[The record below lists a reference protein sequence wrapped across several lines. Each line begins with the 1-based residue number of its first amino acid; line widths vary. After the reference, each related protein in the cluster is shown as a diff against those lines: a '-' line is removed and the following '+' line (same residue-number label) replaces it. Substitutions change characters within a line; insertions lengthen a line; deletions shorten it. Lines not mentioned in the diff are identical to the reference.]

1 MALSI
6 TQNFNLRAQ
15 VKDFERQDLTLA
27 KLKTTAD
34 SDYPDDYTVTIG
46 GKIYIFNSNNS
57 VDATLGKWREFAG
70 GSGGGSIT
78 PGSGLASEG
87 GKFYIRIG
95 SGFKFGDNNSL
106 ELNCETDAITM
117 STGFVPIKL
126 STSKTLGFAIGSGLG
141 INQSDHVFVKLGS
154 GLQCDVNDCISPK
167 LGSGLKFAENGSVA
181 VDTDT
186 IGSGASITVG
196 SGLMEGGTGIIE
208 LGPCVVLKKF
218 GSNIQEISQN
228 AVIDKTIGIMK
239 LKLATGLKVDSDGFL
254 YIDMSELANV

>member
-1 MALSI
+1 MAFAI
-6 TQNFNLRAQ
+6 NQNFDLKSKR
-15 VKDFERQDLTLA
+15 KDFVRQELTLA
-27 KLKTTAD
+27 DLKTTREA
-34 SDYPDDYTVTIG
+34 DYPDDYTVTIG
-46 GKIYIFNSNNS
+46 GKIYIFNSSNS
-57 VDATLGKWREFAG
+57 VDSILGKWREFAG
-70 GSGGGSIT
+70 GGGGSIT

-95 SGFKFGDNNSL
+95 SGFKFGDNNNL
-106 ELNCETDAITM
+106 ELNCETDAITV

-126 STSKTLGFAIGSGLG
+126 STSNTLGFAIGSGLG
-141 INQSDHVFVKLGS
+141 IDQFDHAYVKLGS
-154 GLQCDVNDCISPK
+154 GLQFDANDCISPK

-196 SGLMEGGTGIIE
+196 SGLMGGGTETIE

-218 GSNIQEISQN
+218 GSNIQEISQD
-228 AVIDKTIGIMK
+228 AVIDKAIGIMK

>member
-141 INQSDHVFVKLGS
+141 IDQNDHAYVKLGS
-154 GLQCDVNDCISPK
+154 GLQFDGYDRISFK
-167 LGSGLKFAENGSVA
+167 LGNGLKFEENGSVA
-181 VDTDT
+181 VDSVTSIQ
-186 IGSGASITVG
+186 IGSGLRPDG
-196 SGLMEGGTGIIE
+196 SGGIT
-208 LGPCVVLKKF
+208 LGSCVVLKKF
-218 GSNIQEISQN
+218 GIDIQEISQE
-228 AVIDKTIGIMK
+228 AVIDKAAGIMK

-254 YIDMSELANV
+254 YIDMAELANV